1 MRLLIAEDDLN
12 NLIQDNT
19 MMKDYLTYQM
29 MEKFGATSPLCSY
42 AYMTVNGEDWGL
54 YLAVEG
60 IEEGFLQRNYG
71 SDYGNLYKPDDLKDM
86 GEEKDGGGGFG
97 GTGSQTAKLQ
107 YIDENPDSYEAIFS
121 SAKTDITLADQ
132 SRLIK
137 SFKALSTEKNIEE
150 AVDVERVLRYFV
162 VHNFVVNGDSYTG
175 SMIHNYYLYEEN
187 GRLSML
193 PWDYN
198 LAFGTFQDM
207 DATDAVNDPIDAP
220 LLSEEGDR
228 PMLDWIFD
236 KEEYTVLYHQYFEEF
251 LETVDYATMIEE
263 TAQLIAPYVEK
274 DPSKLTESDSDNPY
288 WVDASA
294 VKLSDMGSMD
304 KGKGAPTFPDK

>member
-1 MRLLIAEDDLN
+1 M
-12 NLIQDNT
+12 
-19 MMKDYLTYQM
+19 
-29 MEKFGATSPLCSY
+29 
-42 AYMTVNGEDWGL
+42 
-54 YLAVEG
+54 
-60 IEEGFLQRNYG
+60 
-71 SDYGNLYKPDDLKDM
+71 KDM

-137 SFKALSTEKNIEE
+137 SLKALSTEKNIEE

-288 WVDASA
+288 RVDASA
-294 VKLSDMGSMD
+294 VKLSDMGSMEHGMGGERM
-304 KGKGAPTFPDK
+304 GKDGKA